1 MVFSRFSSMPANIG
15 QPNFARMIQRMM
27 KAMSMGM
34 NSAMSGRMA
43 EIPPSCSAS
52 AANASAGKAALR
64 ARAPKATFATAL
76 FALVFTC
83 NSSFQPYNG
92 YDNRLKTRTRG

>member
-43 EIPPSCSAS
+43 EGLPPVRLSSERERRESSVAGAQGAKPDLRNCFVRSCLHVQFLLP
-52 AANASAGKAALR
+52 AL
-64 ARAPKATFATAL
+64 
-76 FALVFTC
+76 
-83 NSSFQPYNG
+83 
-92 YDNRLKTRTRG
+92 